1 MWIEEYVVDGHSR
14 SIVDEFSWILP
25 VLVGASALA
34 LLIFLEPSWGANAA
48 ASLSLLVAVV
58 AIIIQV
64 LAEKGYFKA
73 INIPGTFGRWQRRT
87 VSASLA
93 VIMAA
98 GLVVWL
104 MEREGS
110 PADYLKGRV
119 RIGFVDQNYPGWHER
134 QKDLPDVHNGF
145 DVLLVEALRK
155 RFYKADFV
163 WVPLAALPDR
173 ENRLSGD
180 KDERDDVD
188 LVISNF
194 SMTLERREKIDF
206 AGPYFLDVQGLLTRT
221 GNRTPNAK
229 ETTLCGLGSST
240 GEKTIKGL
248 SWRLHQEPTLEKCIG
263 MYERGEVAGVSTDMA
278 ILQPYVKDRAA
289 SEKPLPGTV
298 VDLQALGTEE
308 YGIGIPNNHPKLC
321 AALNKA
327 VEDFLRTSWEA
338 AFRAFLTPAGVSP
351 ANRKPPGVEE
361 CEPAGP
367 AFVKDDY

>member
-1 MWIEEYVVDGHSR
+1 M
-14 SIVDEFSWILP
+14 
-25 VLVGASALA
+25 
-34 LLIFLEPSWGANAA
+34 
-48 ASLSLLVAVV
+48 
-58 AIIIQV
+58 
-64 LAEKGYFKA
+64 
-73 INIPGTFGRWQRRT
+73 
-87 VSASLA
+87 
-93 VIMAA
+93 
-98 GLVVWL
+98 
-104 MEREGS
+104 
-110 PADYLKGRV
+110 
-119 RIGFVDQNYPGWHER
+119 
-134 QKDLPDVHNGF
+134 HNGF

-361 CEPAGP
+361 LSPLVRHSSRMIISQLGADLVGGGMAQLVEDFHGVLPGLPGTVRVARREVAVAEVGQRVGLSVPVAGRSEHGDRLLEADHCVGMVAEPGP
-367 AFVKDDY
+367 DVAETVPGGRLARPVAQVVVQAEGLFAVGDGRLQPA